1 MFKEIELASNK
12 PADPSVRVLLQ
23 KVDVMHVDLVPR
35 NGSVLGDVVL
45 VLFGEDLLAV
55 RAAHLGQEQ
64 VLQVTTWRVG
74 HRLIRFPQ
82 SMLLDL

>member
-1 MFKEIELASNK
+1 MFKEIELAFNK

-35 NGSVLGDVVL
+35 YGSVLGDVVL
-45 VLFGEDLLAV
+45 VLLGEDLLAV

-64 VLQVTTWRVG
+64 VLQITTVG
-74 HRLIRFPQ
+74 VGQRLIRFQ
-82 SMLLDL
+82 QFLLLEL